1 MIYNYFKLTG
11 NSKKRFRNRK
21 LKQQDSNISITNL
34 AKLNFTI
41 FKKKKSNHYSTQSA
55 IPFKITPSNSVEKE
69 KELITFYAYI
79 Q

>member
-41 FKKKKSNHYSTQSA
+41 FKKKKSNHYSTRSA